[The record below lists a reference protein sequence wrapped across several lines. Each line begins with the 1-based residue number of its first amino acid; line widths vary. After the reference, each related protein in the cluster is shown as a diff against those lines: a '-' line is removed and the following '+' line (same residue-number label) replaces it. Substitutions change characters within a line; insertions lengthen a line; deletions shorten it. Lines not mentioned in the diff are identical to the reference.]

1 MQILEFFKSLVMPS
15 KMVKYKFMSILISIC
30 IFVLASYLLAV
41 PARPFITKNMD
52 KLVEENNY
60 LYLQSIENIPVNEEM
75 NKVFIELQSKECAVD
90 ETGNLVC
97 NNMGTEIVDG
107 KEVPITLYE
116 TSLEY
121 VREDGMKI
129 HFTFVID
136 LFNEKNEP
144 QYYPERKFV
153 YSDEKFPDIDNTEYY
168 LIVFWKD
175 SLYYQ
180 AHPTNIK
187 SANVTHGEI
196 ILTEL
201 SQKAFFINLMDTGSF
216 SFENFKNDTF
226 YAKAYLLE
234 RIMTGHIPNYVGQ
247 YSLSTFIFTV
257 IFTLIL
263 TMLFWLFFRKSGRL
277 KKFKEYYNIAAISS
291 VVPTILVFILMWIEM
306 NMLSYYIFIF
316 SVFYLFVLYK
326 INNSSKIA

>member
-1 MQILEFFKSLVMPS
+1 MQILEFLKSLVFPS

-52 KLVEENNY
+52 KFVEESNY
-60 LYLQSIENIPVNEEM
+60 LYLQSIDNMPVNEEM
-75 NKVFIELQSKECAVD
+75 NKVFIDLQNKECAVD

-107 KEVPITLYE
+107 KEVPVTLYQTE
-116 TSLEY
+116 AEY
-121 VREDGMKI
+121 VNEAGMKI

-153 YSDEKFPDIDNTEYY
+153 YSDEKFPDIENTEYY

-187 SANVTHGEI
+187 SANVTHEDI

-234 RIMTGHIPNYVGQ
+234 RIMTTSTGSVF
-247 YSLSTFIFTV
+247 SLI
-257 IFTLIL
+257 IL
-263 TMLFWLFFRKSGRL
+263 TIGIFMIIKGS
-277 KKFKEYYNIAAISS
+277 KEIK
-291 VVPTILVFILMWIEM
+291 E
-306 NMLSYYIFIF
+306 
-316 SVFYLFVLYK
+316 
-326 INNSSKIA
+326 